1 MKHTSQIS
9 ARGMKAMINADK
21 AIEMAGVKD
30 KVKTSL
36 EGEEGV
42 LESEIKLDEVNK
54 ISVN

>member
-1 MKHTSQIS
+1 
-9 ARGMKAMINADK
+9 MINADK